1 MIELELFQMYHLRE
15 MSLSAELFLS
25 CSILQFTFYAIST
38 AYQRKAGFVI
48 LNKQVYYIGTL
59 LIVLSS
65 FDSEYNSTTNGNESA
80 TIVRGTLILS

>member
-1 MIELELFQMYHLRE
+1 MMSLELFQIYHLKE

-48 LNKQVYYIGTL
+48 LNSQV
-59 LIVLSS
+59 
-65 FDSEYNSTTNGNESA
+65 
-80 TIVRGTLILS
+80 